1 MDCVSWIV
9 YFVDHDSHNIC
20 KQKGKG
26 FLEWTSLRAHE
37 IIIVYDIMKDEK
49 KTNQGSQMITILII
63 MALVMAMGYA
73 YFKFTGTLL

>member
-1 MDCVSWIV
+1 
-9 YFVDHDSHNIC
+9 
-20 KQKGKG
+20 
-26 FLEWTSLRAHE
+26 
-37 IIIVYDIMKDEK
+37 MKDEK